1 MQQVSCRPE
10 ELVVGPDPAFAM
22 QPVSPEQATQVLER
36 YEGYR
41 QAKAAGRPIV
51 AVTVLEKGRVYEGF
65 RPELQGQAKQ
75 RAHARYI
82 ATVLDGLI
90 AKESVFVLFLPHSV
104 EDDGSDIVAARHVI
118 EQMDAGFGDYVI
130 LEEDCTAR
138 LLKGIIRE
146 CQFVVGERTHSLI
159 GSVSVATPC
168 MALTNR
174 RDTRT
179 HGIIGEMCQCEH
191 LVVDMDVE
199 NEPAAARRALE
210 LLASRASI
218 RKELETVRR
227 AVSSRLREIAP
238 LVKGSSRVR
247 PS

>member
-1 MQQVSCRPE
+1 M
-10 ELVVGPDPAFAM
+10 
-22 QPVSPEQATQVLER
+22 
-36 YEGYR
+36 
-41 QAKAAGRPIV
+41 
-51 AVTVLEKGRVYEGF
+51 
-65 RPELQGQAKQ
+65 
-75 RAHARYI
+75 
-82 ATVLDGLI
+82 LDALI

-104 EDDGSDIVAARHVI
+104 EDDGSDIVAARHVV
-118 EQMDAGFGDYVI
+118 EQMDAGAGDYMI

-146 CQFVVGERTHSLI
+146 CAFVVGERTHSLI
-159 GSVSVATPC
+159 ASVSVATPF

-199 NEPAAARRALE
+199 NEPAAARRARE

-218 RKELETVRR
+218 RKVLEPVRVEL
-227 AVSSRLREIAP
+227 SSRLLEIGQ
-238 LVKGSSRVR
+238 LVKRSSRVR